1 MRRRQIWAGA
11 AQSSPPSTP
20 KTEPSLEDQYEAKF
34 GVQPHHRM
42 KRETII
48 RKLRDDDTG

>member
-11 AQSSPPSTP
+11 AQVPPP
-20 KTEPSLEDQYEAKF
+20 PIPQPEPSLEDQYEAKF
-34 GVQPHHRM
+34 GEKPHHRM

-48 RKLRDDDTG
+48 RKLRDDDPS